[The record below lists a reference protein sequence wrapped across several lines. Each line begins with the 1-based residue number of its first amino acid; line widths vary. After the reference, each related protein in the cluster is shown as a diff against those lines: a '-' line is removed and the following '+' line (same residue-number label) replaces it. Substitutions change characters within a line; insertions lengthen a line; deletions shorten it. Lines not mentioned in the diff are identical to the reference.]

1 MKKWTKLVCLFA
13 TMAIFL
19 SACGGGSGSNTSAPA
34 NTNDASAT
42 TPAPVNNGQRE
53 QVLFGTGTPGG
64 VYEILGTGM
73 VNILNQN
80 LTDVEMVAVSP
91 AQLQQL
97 PAMLQSGEAAV
108 GIGMACMFER
118 AWAGTAEYAGNAQSD
133 IMQVLG
139 MYDNIYGI
147 LTLDSSPYYAV

>member
-13 TMAIFL
+13 TMAM
-19 SACGGGSGSNTSAPA
+19 SACGGGSGSNISAPA

-42 TPAPVNNGQRE
+42 TPAPANNGQRE

-80 LTDVEMVAVSP
+80 LTDVEMVAVST
-91 AQLQQL
+91 A
-97 PAMLQSGEAAV
+97 SAASRH
-108 GIGMACMFER
+108 AAER
-118 AWAGTAEYAGNAQSD
+118 RGRRGHWHGLH
-133 IMQVLG
+133 V
-139 MYDNIYGI
+139 
-147 LTLDSSPYYAV
+147 

>member
-42 TPAPVNNGQRE
+42 TPAPANNGQRE

-108 GIGMACMFER
+108 GIGMPRAILCRCWACTTTS
-118 AWAGTAEYAGNAQSD
+118 TAF
-133 IMQVLG
+133 
-139 MYDNIYGI
+139 
-147 LTLDSSPYYAV
+147 

>member
-19 SACGGGSGSNTSAPA
+19 SACGGGSGSNTPATA
-34 NTNDASAT
+34 NTDDASAT
-42 TPAPVNNGQRE
+42 TPAPANNGQRE

-108 GIGMACMFER
+108 GIGMACMF
-118 AWAGTAEYAGNAQSD
+118 
-133 IMQVLG
+133 
-139 MYDNIYGI
+139 
-147 LTLDSSPYYAV
+147 